1 MNNSRNLLVEVRF
14 SVRCILFIFFSPII
28 FNQSLDDLEYL
39 KLLPDSQAQS
49 IAERLGVQTGKPL
62 NDSVVMDGFD
72 EPRFES
78 QELKSNQKII
88 PNRQIPLLEEDLQEP
103 ISESLEEEI
112 KIFGLDLFK
121 DSPTTFA
128 PIDLAP
134 APKNYILGPGD
145 FIRIQFFGSLNANRE
160 IPVTREGTVVIPELG
175 NFQVTGLTFNEL
187 REKIK
192 DVVEASLLNTD
203 VEISLSKIR
212 SIQVFVLGNAE
223 NPGAYTISSLSNIS
237 NVLFFSGGP
246 TNFGSLRD
254 IRLKRNGIDLGSFD
268 LYDLLING
276 NTRSDLKLS
285 SNDAI
290 VISPVGKTVSIFGEV
305 KRPSRFELKE
315 GENFKNL
322 LDFSS
327 GFSNKANTKK
337 ITLSRIAEN
346 GERVFNNYN
355 LEQLSKIVLKD
366 GDEFFIHKLSNTPRN
381 VIQVKG
387 STTAVGSYAYEDG
400 IYLEDII
407 SHESFLG
414 ETYTPFTIIERE
426 NIFGSKVL
434 IRANLLTNDG
444 PKTTLKPNDIIYVM
458 SKEDVS
464 FLNSILVADALG
476 LLSEDNNKSL
486 TQYFLL
492 TDIERYKCKSLQ
504 LLAKQSSVSSIK
516 FVKSKY
522 FPNPDLNPIDQ
533 LEFVK
538 SCPQIFE
545 EKPYLLIFS
554 LENASVISGEIR
566 NPGIYPSYRVSSI
579 NDLLSY
585 AGGTTQKSSGKID
598 IFTDEG
604 VSIKIDGLNEANLVK
619 LGINS
624 SFYANLS
631 SDIDNE
637 VFSVSLEGSFVSPG
651 IYGAK
656 QGERLSD
663 VIIRA
668 GGYKKNAY
676 PYGGVLARKS
686 VAEKEKVGFLKSADQ
701 LEESIATAIS
711 SGRISS
717 VGGDPSLVLSSIS
730 GLITNLENIDPI
742 GRVVTEFDLD
752 LLERFPEKDLLLE
765 PGDRIFVPE
774 RSSTIT
780 VSGQVLSPTSFS
792 FDPSLKVIDY
802 VSLAGGYSEDADK
815 ARTLVIYPNG
825 RASRVRN
832 WPNSPDLAP
841 GTTLVIPR
849 DPNPFDWLVFTQVLF
864 PIISNFATSAAAIA
878 ALGNNN

>member
-1 MNNSRNLLVEVRF
+1 MNNSRNLLVEVGF
-14 SVRCILFIFFSPII
+14 SIRCILFIFFSPII

-49 IAERLGVQTGKPL
+49 IAEKLGVQTGKPL

-78 QELKSNQKII
+78 QESKSNQKII
-88 PNRQIPLLEEDLQEP
+88 PNRQIPLLEEDLKEP

-134 APKNYILGPGD
+134 APKDYILGPGD
-145 FIRIQFFGSLNANRE
+145 FIRLQFFGSLNVNRE

-175 NFQVTGLTFNEL
+175 NFQVSGLTFNEF

-290 VISPVGKTVSIFGEV
+290 VISPVGKTVSILGEV

-315 GENFKNL
+315 SENFKNL

-355 LEQLSKIVLKD
+355 LEQLSKIALKD

-407 SHESFLG
+407 S
-414 ETYTPFTIIERE
+414 Y
-426 NIFGSKVL
+426 
-434 IRANLLTNDG
+434 
-444 PKTTLKPNDIIYVM
+444 
-458 SKEDVS
+458 
-464 FLNSILVADALG
+464 
-476 LLSEDNNKSL
+476 
-486 TQYFLL
+486 
-492 TDIERYKCKSLQ
+492 
-504 LLAKQSSVSSIK
+504 
-516 FVKSKY
+516 
-522 FPNPDLNPIDQ
+522 
-533 LEFVK
+533 
-538 SCPQIFE
+538 
-545 EKPYLLIFS
+545 
-554 LENASVISGEIR
+554 
-566 NPGIYPSYRVSSI
+566 
-579 NDLLSY
+579 
-585 AGGTTQKSSGKID
+585 
-598 IFTDEG
+598 
-604 VSIKIDGLNEANLVK
+604 
-619 LGINS
+619 
-624 SFYANLS
+624 
-631 SDIDNE
+631 
-637 VFSVSLEGSFVSPG
+637 
-651 IYGAK
+651 
-656 QGERLSD
+656 
-663 VIIRA
+663 
-668 GGYKKNAY
+668 
-676 PYGGVLARKS
+676 
-686 VAEKEKVGFLKSADQ
+686 
-701 LEESIATAIS
+701 ESI
-711 SGRISS
+711 
-717 VGGDPSLVLSSIS
+717 
-730 GLITNLENIDPI
+730 
-742 GRVVTEFDLD
+742 
-752 LLERFPEKDLLLE
+752 
-765 PGDRIFVPE
+765 
-774 RSSTIT
+774 
-780 VSGQVLSPTSFS
+780 
-792 FDPSLKVIDY
+792 
-802 VSLAGGYSEDADK
+802 
-815 ARTLVIYPNG
+815 
-825 RASRVRN
+825 
-832 WPNSPDLAP
+832 
-841 GTTLVIPR
+841 
-849 DPNPFDWLVFTQVLF
+849 
-864 PIISNFATSAAAIA
+864 
-878 ALGNNN
+878 